1 MIAVLCMTFQ
11 CPFPQNPHS
20 VRNRGQFANVCYSEK
35 RQLERPK
42 AIGLISSQSA
52 ISGRQTR
59 IDNACLSMVPVSHCH
74 NCDIRVPV
82 NQ

>member
-52 ISGRQTR
+52 TSNGMDSSSTLRHR
-59 IDNACLSMVPVSHCH
+59 NVP
-74 NCDIRVPV
+74 DWI
-82 NQ
+82 